1 MFVLAVELLTIH
13 SRFLCMGAMK
23 MTTTMLESALTC
35 PHCGYVSVEV
45 MPTDACIYFY
55 ECTRC
60 KALLS
65 RSLATVVS
73 SVRMARSSARPF
85 KKDVLVAR
93 VPLLQPNVK
102 EPIPCTGGT
111 EMLRAYMHS
120 RFMS

>member
-1 MFVLAVELLTIH
+1 MNA
-13 SRFLCMGAMK
+13 RGAK
-23 MTTTMLESALTC
+23 PC
-35 PHCGYVSVEV
+35 FP
-45 MPTDACIYFY
+45 
-55 ECTRC
+55 
-60 KALLS
+60 

-111 EMLRAYMHS
+111 EMLQAYMHS
-120 RFMS
+120 PLHVVTDLAPSPNLRPS